1 MSSNFLFAERSPR
14 SISAQSS
21 SFSSEQTTL
30 SINAAYHAILRED
43 GGQRIFTS
51 FSFEVG
57 KRYVSPFRP
66 NATKKN
72 FSIFQE
78 RNGTVCFKDFAGG
91 DGGSFTAL
99 LQGFGYH
106 SFEAQI
112 RYAAGIYG
120 LMLHDADSVPL
131 SVRSQQPRN
140 YTAPPTQKAV
150 KTAFY
155 LVPELHTD
163 HITSD
168 ELQTLQRLSGG
179 LITREVLERFN
190 IRALRSYTDDGR
202 TEQGK
207 LYGSTHEAA
216 YTLVA
221 PSSDGNEYAYTYYK
235 SDIYSP
241 FPNRSKNFHLK
252 RNEYVSAVKFAL
264 GLNELRP
271 NEPAYLVEGIKDCL
285 ILLAHGYNAFTL
297 GGVQNRLP
305 SSVAEHLRTNGNTLA
320 ICFDTDFAGIDNA
333 HKLQAWCATQ
343 GVMQRATQR
352 TLPAHIC
359 TLPRLERQETKDAPK
374 PSEND
379 LADYVVRYGFDDE
392 LRAALTVPVPLQ
404 RGMLTRGGVSVP
416 MQELHIT
423 KHCAESPATI
433 AAIENA
439 IASTPRL
446 FLSAPTGSGKTFC
459 MLNEIAMRHHART
472 GGRTVVVVPTI
483 ALAEQIQH
491 EYHRLPLISITGNDT
506 ALSLLEARTSSK
518 IIVCTANSVHKIL
531 YRQQNSSQQN
541 SSQQNSSQQN
551 SSQHFASHTPCLLDE
566 ENILF
571 IVDEGHKLFSDY
583 HYRDAAMRSVMT
595 AIERVSKAHP
605 SNRVICISA
614 TPNLM
619 LHHAP
624 ELVRFDYL
632 HISTTE
638 QQARSLAFCPYFCR
652 EQEAANTILREYQH
666 GAVVVRINSEAALKT
681 IHTLLLQQGVNADD
695 MDIIT
700 SRRRTTS
707 PEYKNI
713 TNKSKITR
721 RVILTTSLLD
731 CGVNITTTNIRAVLV
746 FDEKNPATIV
756 QFMSRFRCA
765 DHVRVMLFYK
775 QSTTTEQYRLLPCS
789 PVQIF
794 QSNCFQ
800 AEMRAVEYNA
810 CPQKRGKNAHRAVGK
825 KSAFKMFDHSMMFDS
840 DHNVWTPDVAGLIA
854 DVETLRNRTLSRAE
868 LRAELEEYGISIVEC
883 EELFAGEEI
892 SSTAPM
898 VSAEAVI
905 ALKTEAK
912 EHTKTEERLIFTM
925 LAEAPELLLEAVYH
939 TTESK
944 TTRTEITTL
953 FPAIAGKPQT
963 RRKSEECTLLLTT
976 RADLFSTTA
985 PENVA
990 TRYMELR
997 TRLLT
1002 HEEAVQ
1008 CVEHYH
1014 DDRVW
1019 ARFSE
1024 HFAMHQR
1031 LELKNLNLH
1040 TQILTPH
1047 DQKKLQR
1054 EAEVR
1059 ALIVNAA
1066 TVGIVFEGTAAK
1078 KTTKQ
1083 TTAKKTTKT
1092 TKKKATAKK
1101 KVTVQK
1107 PTTTHIPFA
1116 LHRADDIAQRV
1127 NAFTEDTFRL
1137 TKQRAGQLVN
1147 ALFTIHYERKR
1158 VPKNNQSDSEQNNG
1172 KPTEKHFSGYYTFAH
1187 NTQGIICKT
1196 LADFLSEVGV
1206 DGAAYTERFHQAMKR
1221 VVEEKTVYYT
1231 EKSVR

>member
-1 MSSNFLFAERSPR
+1 VERSPR
-14 SISAQSS
+14 SAPVQQHPQQH
-21 SFSSEQTTL
+21 SFPSEQSF
-30 SINAAYHAILRED
+30 SINAAYHAILQED
-43 GGQRIFTS
+43 GGQRLFTS
-51 FSFEVG
+51 FGLEVG
-57 KRYVSPFRP
+57 KRYVSPFRAD
-66 NATKKN
+66 ATKKN
-72 FSIFQE
+72 FSISQ
-78 RNGTVCFKDFAGG
+78 NKHGTVLFKDFASG
-91 DGGSFTAL
+91 DAGSFTAL

-112 RYAAGIYG
+112 RYAAGLYG
-120 LMLHDADSVPL
+120 FALHDAHSVSAPL
-131 SVRSQQPRN
+131 PVRPQQPRS
-140 YTAPPTQKAV
+140 YAVPPTQKAAR
-150 KTAFY
+150 TAY
-155 LVPELHTD
+155 YRVPKLHTD
-163 HITSD
+163 HFTSD

-179 LITREVLERFN
+179 MITREVLELFN
-190 IRALRSYTDDGR
+190 IRALRSYTDEGR
-202 TEQGK
+202 NDKGK
-207 LYGSTHEAA
+207 HYGGTREAA
-216 YTLVA
+216 FTLTA
-221 PSSDGNEYAYTYYK
+221 PSSDGNSYAYCYYK
-235 SDIYSP
+235 SDTYSP
-241 FPNRSKNFHLK
+241 FFNRAKNFHLK
-252 RNEYVSAVKFAL
+252 RNEYVSDVKFAL

-285 ILLAHGYNAFTL
+285 ILLAQGYNAFTL
-297 GGVQNRLP
+297 GGVQSRLQPSVMERLQANR
-305 SSVAEHLRTNGNTLA
+305 NTLA
-320 ICFDTDFAGIDNA
+320 ICFDTDFAGINA
-333 HKLQAWCATQ
+333 AQKLASALSTQ
-343 GVMQRATQR
+343 HSALNTFC
-352 TLPAHIC
+352 C

-379 LADYVVRYGFDDE
+379 LADYIVRYGFDDE
-392 LRAALTVPVPLQ
+392 LRAALSEALNIPLTLQ
-404 RGMLTRGGVSVP
+404 RRMLMRGGISIPV
-416 MQELHIT
+416 QELRIT
-423 KHCAESPATI
+423 KHCSESHATI
-433 AAIENA
+433 ATIENA

-459 MLNEIAMRHHART
+459 MLNHLAMRHHART
-472 GGRTVVVVPTI
+472 GGRTVLVVPTI
-483 ALAEQIQH
+483 ALAEQIEQ
-491 EYHRLPLISITGNDT
+491 EYRHLPLISITGNDNE
-506 ALSLLEARTSSK
+506 LSLLEARTSSK

-531 YRQQNSSQQN
+531 YRQQNASQQN
-541 SSQQNSSQQN
+541 NSQQ
-551 SSQHFASHTPCLLDE
+551 TPCLLDE

-595 AIERVSKAHP
+595 AIERVGKAHP
-605 SNRVICISA
+605 SNRVVCISA
-614 TPNLM
+614 TPSLM

-624 ELVRFDYL
+624 EQVRFEYL
-632 HISTTE
+632 HLTTTH

-652 EQEAANTILREYQH
+652 EQEAVNTILREYQH

-681 IHTLLLQQGVNADD
+681 IQTLLMQQGVNANDI
-695 MDIIT
+695 DIIT

-707 PEYKNI
+707 PEYKSI
-713 TNKSKITR
+713 TKESKITR

-731 CGVNITTTNIRAVLV
+731 CGVNITTPTIRAVLV

-756 QFMSRFRCA
+756 QFISRFRCV

-789 PVQIF
+789 SVQIF

-810 CPQKRGKNAHRAVGK
+810 KPNRKGKNLHQAVGK

-854 DVETLRNRTLSRAE
+854 HVESLRNKTLSRDE
-868 LRAELEEYGISIVEC
+868 LRAELEAYSVSIVER
-883 EELFAGEEI
+883 EELFVGQET
-892 SSTAPM
+892 SSTAAPM
-898 VSAEAVI
+898 VSAEAVQT
-905 ALKTEAK
+905 LTTEAK
-912 EHTKTEERLIFTM
+912 EHTKTEERLIITM

-953 FPAIAGKPQT
+953 YPAIAGKPHT
-963 RRKSEECTLLLTT
+963 RRKSEDCTLLLTT

-985 PENVA
+985 SETIA

-997 TRLLT
+997 TRLFT

-1008 CVEHYH
+1008 CVEHFH
-1014 DDRVW
+1014 DARVW

-1031 LELKNLNLH
+1031 LELKHLNLH
-1040 TQILTPH
+1040 TTILTPH

-1054 EAEVR
+1054 EVEVR

-1066 TVGIVFEGTAAK
+1066 TVGIVFEGTSK
-1078 KTTKQ
+1078 KQATRKQ
-1083 TTAKKTTKT
+1083 G
-1092 TKKKATAKK
+1092 KKKATAKK
-1101 KVTVQK
+1101 KTTAK
-1107 PTTTHIPFA
+1107 KTTTTHIPFA

-1147 ALFTIHYERKR
+1147 ALFTVHYERKR
-1158 VPKNNQSDSEQNNG
+1158 VPKNNQSDSES
-1172 KPTEKHFSGYYTFAH
+1172 TEQHFSGYYTFAH
-1187 NTQGIICKT
+1187 NSQGIICKT
-1196 LADFLSEVGV
+1196 LADFLTEAGV
-1206 DGAAYTERFHQAMKR
+1206 DGAAYTERFQQAMMR
-1221 VVEEKTVYYT
+1221 VVEEKAVYYT